1 MPARCA
7 TWFGAGTTREDMTA
21 PAAVITGA
29 AGGIGA
35 VLARRLAADG
45 WRLHLVDADAGRLE
59 SLQKALPDG
68 VTVAESRLENPAAC
82 AMALLDAPDRIYAL
96 VHLAGIFV
104 PHEFDPDNREIY
116 DKTMQNN
123 ASNAFDLACAVLPRM
138 TDGGRF
144 AFASSLGFNR
154 GVPDHAAYSMAKGA
168 IVGLTRALA
177 RRIGDRGICVNAVA
191 PGIIETRMGEDLI
204 ERRGRDALL
213 STIPLGRLGKPDDV
227 AGVIAF
233 LLSEDASY
241 ITGQVIN
248 VDGGIVNA

>member
-1 MPARCA
+1 
-7 TWFGAGTTREDMTA
+7 MTA
-21 PAAVITGA
+21 PVSVITGA

-45 WRLHLVDADAGRLE
+45 WRLHLVDIDAGRLE
-59 SLQKALPDG
+59 SLQQALPEG
-68 VTVAESRLENPAAC
+68 ITIAESRLEDPAAC
-82 AMALLDAPDRIYAL
+82 AAALLDAPDRIDAL

-104 PHEFDPDNREIY
+104 PHGLGPGSREIH
-116 DKTMQNN
+116 DQTMQHN
-123 ASNAFDLACAVLPRM
+123 ATNAFDLAGAVLPHM
-138 TDGGRF
+138 TDGGRIV
-144 AFASSLGFNR
+144 FASSLGFHR

-168 IVGLTRALA
+168 IVGLTRALS

-191 PGIIETRMGEDLI
+191 PGIIETRMSDDLV

-213 STIPLGRLGKPDDV
+213 STIPLGRLGQPEDV

-233 LLSEDASY
+233 LLSDDASY